1 MVLLLVLGC
10 LSAGWL
16 GLPLLGA
23 KGAVQRQ
30 KCHSKAKGTQKIPD
44 NIASK
49 HQTFPAHFLNRKAKK
64 ELVHYHASY
73 SPVLWYTR
81 LGDVK

>member
-44 NIASK
+44 NIAS
-49 HQTFPAHFLNRKAKK
+49 
-64 ELVHYHASY
+64 
-73 SPVLWYTR
+73 
-81 LGDVK
+81 